1 MLGGGPAG
9 LATALALR
17 RHHGLEVLVL
27 ERGDYAAPRI
37 GETLSPGADAML
49 RHLGAA
55 QRFEADGHLP
65 AYGTIAAW
73 GSAEPME
80 RDYLLTP
87 FGAGWHLDRQ
97 RFDASLAA
105 AAQDAG
111 ATVRTQVADVA
122 LDRAAG
128 GWSVRIGTKTVSAR
142 WVVDATGRRGSF
154 ARRLGGRR
162 HLLDTLVAV
171 AAVLEPEDQAQ
182 ATTLVESC
190 EAGWWYSSPLPGGR
204 LLVALMSD
212 SDVVQKLRLAQPPA
226 WQALLSRQPLT
237 AARTRGAAPAALRT
251 WPAMTTMMDPFL
263 GERWIAVGDAAA
275 SHDPL
280 SSSGIP
286 RALEAGMHAAA
297 AIAAAL
303 QTGRPAPLEAHSRRV
318 REAFVR
324 YWQTRHRYYA
334 IEQRWPGAPFW
345 QRRHMSLPA
354 MRAASAEP

>member
-17 RHHGLEVLVL
+17 RHHGLAVLVL
-27 ERGDYAAPRI
+27 ERGDYTAPRI

-55 QRFEADGHLP
+55 PHFAADGHLP
-65 AYGTIAAW
+65 AYGTVAAW
-73 GSAEPME
+73 GSAQPME
-80 RDYLLTP
+80 RDYLPTP

-105 AAQDAG
+105 AAREAG
-111 ATVRTQVADVA
+111 ATVRTQVADAA
-122 LDRAAG
+122 LERDEG
-128 GWSVRIGTKTVSAR
+128 GWMVRIGTDTVSAR
-142 WVVDATGRRGSF
+142 WVVDATGRHGRF

-162 HLLDTLVAV
+162 HLLDNLVAV
-171 AAVLEPEDQAQ
+171 TAVLEPDEQTQ

-190 EAGWWYSSPLPGGR
+190 EAGWWYSSPLPRGR

-212 SDVVQKLRLAQPPA
+212 SDVVQRMSLAQPAA
-226 WQALLSRQPLT
+226 WRALLALQPLT
-237 AARTRGAAPAALRT
+237 SARTRGAAPEGLQT
-251 WPAMTTMMDPFL
+251 WPAMSTMMEPFL

-286 RALEAGMHAAA
+286 RALEAGIHAAA
-297 AIAAAL
+297 GIAAAL
-303 QTGRPAPLEAHSRRV
+303 QRGSFAPLEAHLRRV
-318 REAFVR
+318 RQAFIL
-324 YWQTRHRYYA
+324 YWQARHRYYA
-334 IEQRWPGAPFW
+334 IEQRWPDAPFW
-345 QRRHMSLPA
+345 QRRHMSLSATSPA
-354 MRAASAEP
+354 QAKP